1 MHRTRLPAITVA
13 LVAIGFAV
21 MFVSTAVK
29 GLYQV
34 YFIDLATHFGQGR
47 AQFAWS
53 GSVFMLATG
62 LMSPVVGAFS
72 DRVGPLRTAAAGAL
86 AAGIALGSAAL
97 WPGSLTFFV
106 LMFGLAGAFG
116 LAAMTFVPM
125 GILVDR
131 LFEERRKGLA
141 YAVVTNGT
149 AIGFVVLSPLWIWL
163 QPQAGWITAFGVAG
177 AVFALPVAGALWLA
191 SRWEPASAP
200 APRTAE
206 ADVPAWTVVRR
217 DPVFYALAAGFF
229 GCGATMAF
237 IDVHLIAYWQGQG
250 VPRLAMGYAMSTL
263 GALEL
268 ASGLVSG
275 ALALSWDKH
284 RLLAAF
290 YALRSASMLL
300 LLVPGLGVLPFAVGF
315 GASYLGTVILTSMFC
330 FERYGSRIKGKVFG
344 LLFLGHQLGAF
355 LTVQLGAWSFDA
367 TRSYQHSIT
376 ALVAVTL
383 CSAAC
388 SWFGLRRAGPL
399 PALAKGP
406 AHAAVPEAASR

>member
-1 MHRTRLPAITVA
+1 MTRTRIPAITLA
-13 LVAIGFAV
+13 LVAIGFAA

-34 YFIDLATHFGQGR
+34 YFVDLAAHFGQGR

-62 LMSPVVGAFS
+62 LMSPVVGALS
-72 DRVGPLRTAAAGAL
+72 DRVGPLRTAATGAL
-86 AAGIALGSAAL
+86 AAGLALGSVA
-97 WPGSLTFFV
+97 WWHQSLAFFV
-106 LMFGLAGAFG
+106 LAFGLAGAFG

-149 AIGFVVLSPLWIWL
+149 AIGFIVLSPLWIWL
-163 QPQAGWITAFGVAG
+163 QPRAGWTTAFGAAG
-177 AVFALPVAGALWLA
+177 VVFALPVAGALWLA
-191 SRWEPASAP
+191 SRREPRAAP
-200 APRTAE
+200 APQAAE
-206 ADVPAWTVVRR
+206 VSAWAVVRR

-237 IDVHLIAYWQGQG
+237 IDVHLVAHWQGQG
-250 VPRLAMGYAMSTL
+250 VPRLAMGTALSTL
-263 GALEL
+263 GVLEL
-268 ASGLVSG
+268 ASGIVSG
-275 ALALSWDKH
+275 ALALRWDKH
-284 RLLAAF
+284 RLLAGF
-290 YALRSASMLL
+290 YALRSLSMVL
-300 LLVPGLGVLPFAVGF
+300 LLVPGLGVLPFAMGF

-367 TRSYQHSIT
+367 TRSYRHTIV
-376 ALVAVTL
+376 ALVGITL

-388 SWFGLRRAGPL
+388 SWFGLRRAGAL
-399 PALAKGP
+399 PVVATGRAQ
-406 AHAAVPEAASR
+406 AVAPSR

>member
-1 MHRTRLPAITVA
+1 MTRTRIPAITLA
-13 LVAIGFAV
+13 LVAIGFAA

-34 YFIDLATHFGQGR
+34 YFVDLATHFGQGR

-62 LMSPVVGAFS
+62 LMSPVVGALS

-86 AAGIALGSAAL
+86 AAGLALASVA
-97 WPGSLTFFV
+97 WWHQSLAFFV
-106 LMFGLAGAFG
+106 LAFGLAGAFG

-149 AIGFVVLSPLWIWL
+149 AIGFIVLSPLWTWL
-163 QPQAGWITAFGVAG
+163 QPQAGWTTAFGVAG
-177 AVFALPVAGALWLA
+177 VVFALPVAGALWLA
-191 SRWEPASAP
+191 SRREPRAAP
-200 APRTAE
+200 ALQAAE
-206 ADVPAWTVVRR
+206 VSAWALVRR

-237 IDVHLIAYWQGQG
+237 IDVHLVAYWQGQG
-250 VPRLAMGYAMSTL
+250 VPRLAMGTALSTL
-263 GALEL
+263 GVLEL
-268 ASGLVSG
+268 ASGIVSG
-275 ALALSWDKH
+275 ALALRWDKH
-284 RLLAAF
+284 RLLAGF
-290 YALRSASMLL
+290 YALRSLSMVL
-300 LLVPGLGVLPFAVGF
+300 LLVPGLGVLPFAMGF

-367 TRSYQHSIT
+367 TRSYQHTIV
-376 ALVAVTL
+376 ALAAITL

-388 SWFGLRRAGPL
+388 SWFGLRRAGTL
-399 PALAKGP
+399 PVEDDGQGP
-406 AHAAVPEAASR
+406 AVAPSR